1 MFVCFFAY
9 AGLLLT
15 FTTQMM
21 SQEKQIRGKQAMK
34 QFSDKMRDQRA
45 QVTDRVRKH
54 VAAARIPKV
63 VSAPDLECQC
73 VLLFVTCFPP
83 LPSSHT

>member
-1 MFVCFFAY
+1 MRCLAATVTPY
-9 AGLLLT
+9 
-15 FTTQMM
+15 MI

-34 QFSDKMRDQRA
+34 QFSDKMRDQRT

-63 VSAPDLECQC
+63 VSSPD
-73 VLLFVTCFPP
+73 V
-83 LPSSHT
+83 